1 MSADAVVP
9 ETMTEPLPPAAAIP
23 PRRRGRRGRRIAE
36 KLFLSYVLP
45 LAVLLVAGFV
55 FPFFL
60 WSYLG
65 QPIEEYNDRV
75 RFTDGVATLYRASM
89 NSSSQAR
96 GIVLYRDPAF
106 EQQFG
111 DLRNAFSANYRE
123 LYEYADARGE
133 TRLKARLETAN
144 RTWHHWF
151 QQYVRP
157 EIQHLRGVPNAPPLV
172 GQPLVRSSR
181 MRVGYVSVKTAL
193 DNLVLEANAYR
204 DKQEYR
210 ARFAEIMRRIT
221 SILIPVV
228 AVLLAVLIGRAI
240 ALGITRPL
248 EALTTAA
255 LELEKGNAAALLMA
269 EQAATGHADDEIG
282 ELQHAFTSMARTIG
296 QREAMLRAQN
306 EAQGALT
313 QRITAVLDAT
323 TDGIVLLDRASA
335 FSVVNRRFSE
345 LFGLESD
352 VLLYQMSDQVGPL
365 MFSRFKDRNEA
376 RKRFE
381 KLRDDPDAVMDET
394 FDIIEPLPRT
404 LRIFS
409 APVRSDM
416 DADGSPDLVGRIF
429 VFRDVT
435 AETLADRM
443 KSEFVSTVSHELRT
457 PLTGIKGYVDL
468 MVNGK
473 TGPLNTVQTEFLTM
487 VQGSTVRLSALIDDL
502 LDISRMEAGRMDI
515 RAVSVDYLS
524 LVQEAVHL
532 MQREAD
538 ERRVGLSVI
547 VQEEG
552 QRVFPPVQGD
562 ADRITQVLV
571 NLISNGIKYTPA
583 DGAVTIRVA
592 YQDDFVTTQVIDT
605 GIGITKQDQGRLFEK
620 FFRADNSSTRETGGT
635 GLGLAIT
642 KAILEKLGGSIWVES
657 ETSKGSTFSF
667 TLPLVAAD
675 RGRERT
681 AQPPIR
687 DGAGRRLVLSVD
699 RDTAVLHRLGY
710 ELRQQGFMTAN
721 AATPQDALRRARGLR
736 PDIITLDP
744 LTPGLDGFELLRSLK
759 AATAAKGTPLA
770 LVSLR
775 VEDGVTEVRDSRAF
789 LPRSADAAAL
799 EACIQAL
806 LTVPT
811 GRRAAVVVVGD
822 ATLAEIVRES
832 LTMFG
837 DRIHQVSAASPDE
850 ADNHA
855 GALFPDLVV
864 LDAAVAPGTVAGEW
878 VAKLQRRR
886 PGAHLPLIVLTD
898 PELLEG
904 NVFSLIPPGSGT
916 LPLGKLGASLNEA
929 MGARE
934 PFAAK

>member
-1 MSADAVVP
+1 MQRKPRGHVSLERRVLSGN
-9 ETMTEPLPPAAAIP
+9 LP
-23 PRRRGRRGRRIAE
+23 
-36 KLFLSYVLP
+36 K
-45 LAVLLVAGFV
+45 
-55 FPFFL
+55 
-60 WSYLG
+60 
-65 QPIEEYNDRV
+65 DR
-75 RFTDGVATLYRASM
+75 
-89 NSSSQAR
+89 
-96 GIVLYRDPAF
+96 
-106 EQQFG
+106 
-111 DLRNAFSANYRE
+111 
-123 LYEYADARGE
+123 
-133 TRLKARLETAN
+133 
-144 RTWHHWF
+144 
-151 QQYVRP
+151 
-157 EIQHLRGVPNAPPLV
+157 LV
-172 GQPLVRSSR
+172 GSPAVRLNR
-181 MRVGYVSVKTAL
+181 MRIGYVSVKTAL
-193 DNLVLEANAYR
+193 DNLVLDANAYR
-204 DKQEYR
+204 DKQEER

-221 SILIPVV
+221 SVLIPVV

-248 EALTTAA
+248 EALTAAA

-269 EQAATGHADDEIG
+269 EQVATGHADDEIG
-282 ELQHAFTSMARTIG
+282 DLQHAFTSMARTIG

-306 EAQGALT
+306 ESQGALT

-345 LFGLESD
+345 LFGLEPD

-376 RKRFE
+376 RKRFD

-409 APVRSDM
+409 APVRSDVETNG
-416 DADGSPDLVGRIF
+416 GSDLVGRIF

-435 AETLADRM
+435 AEALADRM

-487 VQGSTVRLSALIDDL
+487 VQGSTIRLSALIDDL
-502 LDISRMEAGRMDI
+502 LDISRMDAGRMDI
-515 RAVSVDYLS
+515 RSESVDYLS
-524 LVQEAVHL
+524 LVREAVHL
-532 MQREAD
+532 MQREAE
-538 ERRVGLSVI
+538 ERRIRLTI
-547 VQEEG
+547 NAQEEG
-552 QRVFPPVQGD
+552 QRTFPPVQGD

-583 DGAVTIRVA
+583 DGAVTVCVA
-592 YQDDFVTTQVIDT
+592 YQDDFVTTQVVDT
-605 GIGITKQDQGRLFEK
+605 GIGITRQDQARLFEK

-657 ETSKGSTFSF
+657 EIGKGSTFSF
-667 TLPLVAAD
+667 TLPLVAAE
-675 RGRERT
+675 RGRGRVVQT
-681 AQPPIR
+681 AIQ

-699 RDTAVLHRLGY
+699 QDTAVLHRLGH

-775 VEDGVTEVRDSRAF
+775 VEDGTTEVQDSRAF
-789 LPRSADAAAL
+789 LPRHADAATL
-799 EACIQAL
+799 EASFKAL
-806 LTVPT
+806 LTIPK
-811 GRRAAVVVVGD
+811 GQHAAVVVVGD
-822 ATLAEIVRES
+822 MSLMETVRES
-832 LTMFG
+832 LATFD
-837 DRIHQVSAASPDE
+837 DRIHLVFAASPDE
-850 ADNHA
+850 ADHHS

-864 LDAAVAPGTVAGEW
+864 LDTAVAPGTVAGEW
-878 VAKLQRRR
+878 IAKLKRRR
-886 PGAHLPLIVLTD
+886 PGARLPIIVLTD

-904 NVFSLIPPGSGT
+904 NVFSLIPPGSGM
-916 LPLGKLGASLNEA
+916 LPLNRLGASLTDA
-929 MGARE
+929 LSTRE
-934 PFAAK
+934 VADTTS